1 MSEILDNA
9 LDSLRMGLK
18 HYLDPDLETSDKW
31 AILEL
36 FHSIELLLKERLYEE
51 HPLLIYRS
59 VDKPVTDD
67 AQTVGLAEALA
78 RFQNLDVELPAEHVT
93 ILRDLQRRRNRI
105 EHHRFIPDADHQRV
119 LGKALK
125 FIGYFLEEH
134 LGQNLKDHLPSELF
148 HQAKELMVEYDS
160 LVSSAQSEIETIFSR
175 CLLDPKN
182 YPDLSIGTCPE
193 CGNRTVLVGYG
204 DRNKCYFCDE
214 PVIVKLCEYCGEHL
228 PEDDFAGSGICRR
241 CFSNVVAE

>member
-1 MSEILDNA
+1 MSEILENA

-18 HYLDPDLETSDKW
+18 HYLDSKLETSDKW

-36 FHSIELLLKERLYEE
+36 FHSIELLLKQRLYEE
-51 HPLLIYRS
+51 HPLLIYRN

-78 RFQNLDVELPAEHVT
+78 RFQNLDVELPTRYVT

-105 EHHRFIPDADHQRV
+105 EHHRFTPDADHRRV
-119 LGKALK
+119 LGEALK

-134 LGQNLKDHLPSELF
+134 LDQSLKDNLPSELF

-160 LVSSAQSEIETIFSR
+160 LVRSAESEIEYIFSR
-175 CLLDPKN
+175 CRLDPKN
-182 YPDLSIGTCPE
+182 YPDLAVGTCPE

-204 DRNKCYFCDE
+204 DRDMCYFCDE
-214 PVIVKLCEYCGEHL
+214 PVIVELCEYCGEHL
-228 PEDDFAGSGICRR
+228 PGDDFAGSGICHR
-241 CFSNVVAE
+241 CFSDKVAE